1 MTQVKI
7 CGLSTAE
14 TMQAALDAG
23 ADFIGLNFYPKSP
36 RYVSIEQAARL
47 ANQARGKTKI
57 VALFVDADDMLL
69 KVITASVR
77 PDYLQAHGSETPE
90 RIAEIGKFFGV
101 PVIKVIKVKEAADVT
116 KANAFKDV
124 ADLILFDAKAPEELL
139 PGGNG
144 LSFDWNLLKGKGG
157 LFMLSGGLNPDNVAE
172 AIRLTRAPIV
182 DVSSGVESLPGKK
195 DISLIRKFIERAK
208 SAR

>member
-14 TMQAALDAG
+14 TMQAALDFG
-23 ADFIGLNFYPKSP
+23 ADFIGLVFYPRSP
-36 RYVSIEQAARL
+36 RNVSMDQAAAL
-47 ANQARGKTKI
+47 AAQARGKAKI
-57 VALFVDADDMLL
+57 VALVVDADDALL
-69 KVITASVR
+69 KSIMNAVR
-77 PDYLQAHGSETPE
+77 PDYLQLHGAETPG
-90 RIAEIGKFFGV
+90 RVAEITTLFNV
-101 PVIKVIKVKEAADVT
+101 PVIKAIKVKEAADVT

-144 LSFDWNLLKGKGG
+144 LSFDWNLLKGKDG
-157 LFMLSGGLNPDNVAE
+157 LFMLSGGLNPDNVTR
-172 AIRLTRAPIV
+172 AIQMTRAPIV
-182 DVSSGVESLPGKK
+182 DVSSGIETTPGKK